1 MKYFNTTLGKYKV
14 INSMGHPITTLKGL
28 LPYEFQGHLE
38 QNQAKK
44 WFQSKQQVSCEII
57 SVKGALWQ
65 PNFMSNLHESI
76 YYFQKILLSSLRA
89 YWMFLNMFVS
99 KSPCCHKIFIFSELL
114 HNLILI
120 KWNMV
125 GKNNEL
131 FSERRER
138 RFSMESENR
147 TCRGLKLPLFLS
159 KIHLLHVP
167 LPRKFFLLT
176 RLFGTVQLKKL
187 NSQDF
192 IQDEW
197 D

>member
-1 MKYFNTTLGKYKV
+1 
-14 INSMGHPITTLKGL
+14 
-28 LPYEFQGHLE
+28 
-38 QNQAKK
+38 
-44 WFQSKQQVSCEII
+44 
-57 SVKGALWQ
+57 
-65 PNFMSNLHESI
+65 MSNLHESI

-147 TCRGLKLPLFLS
+147 SEVWSYHCFWVRYICSMFPCQENSFFWQDYLELFNWRNWTARISYKTNETKTCGRYKFTTHCYTVS
-159 KIHLLHVP
+159 K
-167 LPRKFFLLT
+167 
-176 RLFGTVQLKKL
+176 
-187 NSQDF
+187 
-192 IQDEW
+192 
-197 D
+197 